1 MIDKL
6 LESEMRGGRL
16 FKDASVLSPH
26 YVPDRLP
33 HRKQE
38 TREIIRI
45 IGPILRGVK
54 PNNIFLYG
62 KTGTGKTAVIRHVTR
77 ELKKIADDPARNRN
91 KVRIEC
97 VYMNRRV
104 GYNSK
109 YQVLVK
115 VLEDESMNKQEYI
128 RKPLSDRGEKGRLS
142 GLSPTELYERLKSCV
157 ESNQVNLVVVL
168 DEVDMIKDVDDL
180 LYILTR
186 INDEI
191 TKGSVSIIGI
201 SNKYTFKDMLDSRS
215 KSTLCEEELVFKPY
229 NANQLKTILAQRVR
243 LGFKKRA
250 ISSSGIGLI
259 AAYGAHTNGDA
270 RYALRLLKKSGELA
284 EAAGR
289 KMITNDDVKAAKVK
303 VEEDIT
309 YEIISTLPEPQ
320 QIVLLAIAETLLSGG
335 SYKKLDG
342 SMEGVLF
349 SGEVYEAYERIC
361 RGLDVKS
368 RTMRWFREYLND
380 LEMLGLITLSISGK
394 GVRGNTSLI
403 RLGNPP
409 EEVKKI
415 VSESLGLTRLP
426 EEKH

>member
-1 MIDKL
+1 MIDNL
-6 LESEMRGGRL
+6 FESEIKGGGL

-38 TREIIRI
+38 TKQIIRI
-45 IGPILRGVK
+45 VGPILRGIK

-62 KTGTGKTAVIRHVTR
+62 KTGTGKTVVTRHVTR
-77 ELKKIADDPARNRN
+77 ELVNIASDAAKNKN

-97 VYMNRRV
+97 VYMNCRV

-115 VLEDESMNKQEYI
+115 ILEDEALNKAGYAK
-128 RKPLSDRGEKGRLS
+128 KPLEGRGGSKLA
-142 GLSPTELYERLKSCV
+142 GLSPTALYERLKSSI
-157 ESNQVNLVVVL
+157 EANQVNLIVVL

-191 TKGSVSIIGI
+191 GKGSVSLIGI
-201 SNKYTFKDMLDSRS
+201 SNKYSFKDVLDSRS

-229 NANQLKTILAQRVR
+229 NANQLKTILTQRVQM
-243 LGFKKRA
+243 GFKKRA

-335 SYKKLDG
+335 SYKRLED
-342 SMEGVLF
+342 SAGVLF

-361 RGLDVKS
+361 KSLGVKS

-403 RLGNPP
+403 RLGNAP

-415 VSESLGLTRLP
+415 VSESLGLTRLA
-426 EEKH
+426 E